1 MRTLIIHI
9 DSKTSKSKI
18 KEQLKNVEGIVSI
31 SDKLTLSDIEDLA
44 DEKLI
49 QEMKKA
55 DSGPLLSYEE
65 GKMEFG
71 KIKKS
76 MR

>member
-31 SDKLTLSDIEDLA
+31 SDKLTLSDFEDLA
-44 DEKLI
+44 DEKLK

-55 DSGPLLSYEE
+55 D
-65 GKMEFG
+65 
-71 KIKKS
+71 
-76 MR
+76 